1 MNGAGWIET
10 YRGTVKA
17 WECDMVEH
25 LTVAYYYERMIDAVF
40 NLLDEV
46 GAGPAHVLADRRTL
60 AAVAATT
67 ARYERELRGGDLH
80 HIESGFIGCGEHGAR
95 AGHKLFDSA
104 SGELC
109 AAFTVSLRYV
119 DLEARRTLPM
129 PAALRRAIE
138 ARIVEWDRPPPE
150 PRPAPKDESA
160 FFDTGRDTVKPWE
173 IDLLGHLSAPFYIH
187 RFSDALMHAIAR
199 FGMTPAYLRE
209 NRIGFSTFEFQGR
222 FRRELRA
229 GDRSV
234 VRSALMHVG
243 GSSIRVL
250 HRMYHARTGELAAE
264 LSQYGVH
271 LDMDARRPSRLPEE
285 MRARAAALLS
295 GGQGRDRPPAG
306 AVGERET
313 VSFHTS
319 ETEDA
324 GQAGTGAEAD
334 AGAGAAEAAREEA
347 PKT

>member
-1 MNGAGWIET
+1 MNNPGWTET

-25 LTVAYYYERMIDAVF
+25 FTVACYYERMIDAVF
-40 NLLDEV
+40 NLLEEV
-46 GAGPAHVLADRRTL
+46 GAGPAHLLAERRTL
-60 AAVAATT
+60 AAVVATT
-67 ARYERELRGGDLH
+67 ARFERELRGGDLH

-95 AGHKLFDSA
+95 VGHKLFESA
-104 SGELC
+104 TGDLC
-109 AAFTVSLRYV
+109 TAFTLSLRYM
-119 DLEARRTLPM
+119 DLDARQALPL
-129 PAALRRAIE
+129 PARIRGGIE
-138 ARIVEWDRPPPE
+138 ARLVEWDRPPLE

-173 IDLLGHLSAPFYIH
+173 IDVLGHLSAPFYVH

-209 NRIGFSTFEFQGR
+209 RRIGFSTFEFQGR

-229 GDRSV
+229 GDRVV

-271 LDMDARRPSRLPEE
+271 LDMEARRPSRLPEE
-285 MRARAAALLS
+285 LRARAAAL
-295 GGQGRDRPPAG
+295 
-306 AVGERET
+306 VG
-313 VSFHTS
+313 
-319 ETEDA
+319 ETEDEP
-324 GQAGTGAEAD
+324 GRTGTGTKTG
-334 AGAGAAEAAREEA
+334 AGAGGAAREEA
-347 PKT
+347 RRT

>member
-1 MNGAGWIET
+1 MGSAGWIET

-104 SGELC
+104 SGDLC
-109 AAFTVSLRYV
+109 AAFTVSLRYM

-222 FRRELRA
+222 FRRELQA

-306 AVGERET
+306 AVDGRGT

-324 GQAGTGAEAD
+324 GPAGTGAEAG
-334 AGAGAAEAAREEA
+334 AGAGAAEEVREEA